1 MTPEQWHRVKE
12 VFEAALERDSSQRAA
27 FLDEACDGEVALRR
41 EVESLIESYEKEKS
55 FMSMPVIA
63 AAAPSLLG
71 EQAESLVGQT
81 VGHYK
86 ISAAIGAGG
95 MGEVYLAQDTR
106 LGRQVALKLL
116 PTYLSSDRDR
126 LRRFEQEARAASS
139 LNHPNVCMIHEV
151 GEMEDGRHYIVMEHI
166 DGVTL
171 RERMAIN
178 PLKLREVLDAGVQV
192 ASALE
197 AAHAAGVVHR
207 DIKPENIMLRRD
219 GYLKV
224 LDFGLA
230 KLTEKL
236 SERQRVEPE
245 APTRGMVK
253 TDVGVVMGTV
263 AYMSPEQ
270 TRGLDIDAR
279 TDIWS
284 LGVVLYE
291 MVTGRMPFEGATKS
305 DLIVSILEREAR
317 PLAQLSPPVPRELQ
331 RIISKALRKD
341 REERYQVVKDL
352 LLDLKSLKQELDF
365 EAKLEQTVQPEFSDK
380 ATKRSEGQS
389 AIEIGAET
397 AVRTSPLPA
406 ARPTLS
412 AEYLVSAMKRHKR
425 GAILALATLAVVA
438 AGIAYIA
445 PWIYQGPKTDR
456 ESLQTAI
463 PLTTDPG
470 FEGMPSLS
478 PDGSQVAFGSF
489 GEKLDNLDIYVKL
502 IGGGPP
508 IRLTSDPAA
517 DNFPAWS
524 PDGRSIAF
532 IRFRGDK
539 GEVILI
545 PALGGPERKLAQV
558 APHLPQHLPSNPPY
572 LSWSPDSKYLVTVD
586 RASPEEPPGLFTL
599 SVTTGE
605 KRRLITPPAP
615 ALADCNPAVSPDGRA
630 LAFVRMI
637 SSGNTQLYVLPL
649 SEDCRPTGEARRLD
663 LPQPWVVSPAWTAD
677 GRQIVCSAGPPWVD
691 AMLWRVSVSD
701 SEKPVSLASL
711 GNTSSHPTISRQGNR
726 LVYAVWPWNT
736 DIWRAE
742 VSGWHSTGPAVKL
755 IASTHADTNPQ
766 YSPDGSRIAFQSLRS
781 GKFFEIWICN
791 GDGSNPVQLTFL
803 ESSSGTPRWFPDG
816 RRIVFDSQ
824 TEGQTEIYVTDTD
837 TRVPRRLTSDPS
849 DDVTPSVSH
858 DGKWIYFS
866 SARTGRWEVW
876 RTPVDGGQAMQM
888 TQKGGVVPFESSDGK
903 EVYYQKV
910 FLGLSDVWKVPV
922 AGGEETRVLG
932 PAGGFQFAV
941 VAGGIYFIEPGP
953 PGNAEGIKG
962 NSLKFFSFAKGTAE
976 KVFDMKDLP
985 WMGLS
990 VSPDG
995 RYVLFSLG
1003 ASLVCDLMLVENFR

>member
-1 MTPEQWHRVKE
+1 MNPERWRQASRILE
-12 VFEAALERDSSQRAA
+12 MALERNPEQRAA
-27 FLDEACDGEVALRR
+27 YLDEVCANDDELRQ
-41 EVESLIESYEKEKS
+41 EVESLLLASAQAGS
-55 FMSMPVIA
+55 LLDSPAMAM
-63 AAAPSLLG
+63 AAPLFVGDSVKTLLG
-71 EQAESLVGQT
+71 QSI
-81 VGHYK
+81 GHYK
-86 ISAAIGAGG
+86 IITALGTGG
-95 MGEVYLAQDTR
+95 MGEVYLAQDNR

-116 PTYLSSDRDR
+116 PAHLSGDSDR

-171 RERMAIN
+171 RERIAIN
-178 PLKLREVLDAGVQV
+178 PLKLREVLDAAVQV

-230 KLTEKL
+230 KLTEQL
-236 SERQRVEPE
+236 TGRHTIEPE

-253 TDVGVVMGTV
+253 TDAGVVMGTV

-270 TRGLDIDAR
+270 TRGQDIDAR

-291 MVTGRMPFEGATKS
+291 MVTGRVPFEGGTNS
-305 DLIVSILEREAR
+305 DLIVSILEREPK
-317 PLAQLSPPVPRELQ
+317 PLTSFLPTPPPELQ

-352 LLDLKSLKQELDF
+352 LLDLKSLKEELDF
-365 EAKLEQTVQPEFSDK
+365 EAKLEQSVQPEFSGK
-380 ATKRSEGQS
+380 ASKRSYGKS
-389 AIEIGAET
+389 AVEITEET
-397 AVRTSPLPA
+397 AARTSALPA
-406 ARPTLS
+406 ARPTSS
-412 AEYLVSAMKRHKR
+412 AEYLVSEIKRHKR
-425 GAILALATLAVVA
+425 GAILAIATIVVVA
-438 AGIAYIA
+438 AGIAYMA
-445 PWIYQGPKTDR
+445 PWIYQRPKIDR
-456 ESLQTAI
+456 ELPLTAI

-470 FEGMPSLS
+470 YEGTPSLS

-508 IRLTSDPAA
+508 IRLTSDPAI
-517 DNFPAWS
+517 DNGPAWS

-532 IRFRGDK
+532 IRVRGDK
-539 GEVILI
+539 LPVEVILI
-545 PALGGPERKLAQV
+545 PALGGPERKLAQLT
-558 APHLPQHLPSNPPY
+558 PDLPGELIGIPPF

-586 RASPEEPPGLFTL
+586 RASPEEAPGLFTL

-605 KRRLITPPAP
+605 KRRLITFPPP
-615 ALADCNPAVSPDGRA
+615 ALADVNPAVSPDGRA
-630 LAFVRMI
+630 LAFVRLI
-637 SSGNTQLYVLPL
+637 STGNTQLFMLPL
-649 SEDCRPTGEARRLD
+649 SEDFRPIGEARRLD
-663 LPQPWVVSPAWTAD
+663 LPQPWVESPVWTAD
-677 GRQIVCSAGPPWVD
+677 GRQIVCSAGPPWIGGV
-691 AMLWRVSVSD
+691 LWRVSVSD

-711 GNTSSHPTISRQGNR
+711 GNTSTHPTISRQGNR
-726 LVYAVWPWNT
+726 LVYVVRTYDP

-742 VSGWHSTGPAVKL
+742 ISVRDRSRPAVKL
-755 IASTHADTNPQ
+755 IASTQSEINPQ
-766 YSPDGSRIAFQSLRS
+766 YSPDGSRIAFSSARS
-781 GKFFEIWICN
+781 GSGEIWVCN
-791 GDGSNPVQLTFL
+791 SDGSNPVQLTSL
-803 ESSSGTPRWFPDG
+803 GSASGTPRWFPDG

-824 TEGQTEIYVTDTD
+824 KEGKADIYVIDTD

-849 DDVTPSVSH
+849 DDAVPSVSH
-858 DGKWIYFS
+858 DGKWIYFAS
-866 SARTGRWEVW
+866 GRTGRWEVW
-876 RTPVDGGQAMQM
+876 RMPADGGQAMQM
-888 TQKGGVVPFESSDGK
+888 TQQGGVVPFESSDGK
-903 EVYYQKV
+903 EVYYQKD
-910 FLGLSDVWKVPV
+910 FGTSDVWKVPV

-932 PAGGFQFAV
+932 PVYGFQFAV

-953 PGNAEGIKG
+953 PGYVGG

-976 KVFDMKDLP
+976 KVFDIKDYP
-985 WMGLS
+985 ENGLS

-995 RYVLFSLG
+995 RYVLFSQWDPF
-1003 ASLVCDLMLVENFR
+1003 VRDLMLVENFR